1 VVAGGRRIAVLGDM
15 LELGNRSEELH
26 AELAGVLDANGI
38 DQVFTAGQFMSALWD
53 LLPAE
58 VRGGHACAAK
68 KLAPIVTAA
77 VAPGDLV
84 MVKGSLGSQTRV
96 IVDALLS
103 LGTQATGDTR
113 QVVNG
118 K

>member
-1 VVAGGRRIAVLGDM
+1 
-15 LELGNRSEELH
+15 
-26 AELAGVLDANGI
+26 
-38 DQVFTAGQFMSALWD
+38 MSALWD